1 MDIQIVNVID
11 PGDGYLYVIRTLDG
25 IQQPN
30 KMPKEMLAIRAAE
43 YNLDV
48 RDPMALDIMLLEP
61 FMTEQ
66 DDVHPLYA
74 EAKIED
80 ALSIIWGRV
89 ENVRVKHGAPKEPQM
104 RSLFHAADLRESTQ
118 GLTDTKKALLHH
130 ANPDIGTWVKMNR
143 DTGRRQMAER
153 PRTLTET
160 MKLQAMMPVLDEAYN
175 EQTRREVEASA
186 GTAKH

>member
-1 MDIQIVNVID
+1 MLTSYIGVCVSLKGVLMDIQIVNVID

-80 ALSIIWGRV
+80 ALTIIWGRV
-89 ENVRVKHGAPKEPQM
+89 ENVRVKHGAPK
-104 RSLFHAADLRESTQ
+104 
-118 GLTDTKKALLHH
+118 
-130 ANPDIGTWVKMNR
+130 
-143 DTGRRQMAER
+143 
-153 PRTLTET
+153 
-160 MKLQAMMPVLDEAYN
+160 
-175 EQTRREVEASA
+175 
-186 GTAKH
+186 